1 MAAEILSYCLSII
14 KKESIVYILKKI
26 DMVYIAFLMVF
37 SCMWENCADL
47 CRQRCMQSIKSI
59 SLVFGSPPSRSSFGF
74 TATCQSVHCLCVTSL
89 SENSRFFSHVFRGL
103 KVAKKW
109 NQHSFGKIPVKIP
122 IFLKINCPSLNGC
135 CFACISMPKYVQ
147 IHEGVN
153 RRPNWFS
160 GLRNTPA
167 ESESLGYLQQFH
179 WIRIAFFCISF
190 KQGKREIEITILDG
204 HGYVRKAVTKYGKN
218 CQKYPSIFSLS
229 VHRVQLGFRIAE
241 ICLY

>member
-1 MAAEILSYCLSII
+1 
-14 KKESIVYILKKI
+14 
-26 DMVYIAFLMVF
+26 
-37 SCMWENCADL
+37 
-47 CRQRCMQSIKSI
+47 
-59 SLVFGSPPSRSSFGF
+59 
-74 TATCQSVHCLCVTSL
+74 
-89 SENSRFFSHVFRGL
+89 
-103 KVAKKW
+103 
-109 NQHSFGKIPVKIP
+109 
-122 IFLKINCPSLNGC
+122 
-135 CFACISMPKYVQ
+135 MPKYVQ

-218 CQKYPSIFSLS
+218 C
-229 VHRVQLGFRIAE
+229 
-241 ICLY
+241 